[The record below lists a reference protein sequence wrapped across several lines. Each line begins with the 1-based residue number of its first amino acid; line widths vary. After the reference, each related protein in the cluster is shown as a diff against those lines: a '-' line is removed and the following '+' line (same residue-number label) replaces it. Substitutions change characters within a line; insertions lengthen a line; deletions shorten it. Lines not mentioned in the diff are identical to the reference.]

1 MSQTINTPAVTFEV
15 TSRFQGLRKNYF
27 LVRSVTCAA
36 TTLAIALLCWA
47 VLAIGD
53 YIWEWPLLLRRVFA
67 AVSFA
72 GLGIYFVF
80 QLSRLFSD
88 ATTGRFASRLEQR
101 FESLGQRLRTVLEA
115 ADGRLRAPD
124 AMLSALG
131 HQTLGRWETASP
143 ATILPL
149 KAATAALAS
158 CLALL
163 VLGLLAIAFSP
174 DWRIASMRAL
184 GSERAYTELE
194 VAPGNTR
201 LLEGTILKLELQLH
215 GRTDRKVTLKY
226 RQSEEDSWIESD
238 LIPTEDKSDKRHA
251 SFEASIGKL
260 THPVEYQFM
269 TSVGDTELYRVDV
282 QPFIQ
287 IEKFETLVT
296 PPTYTH
302 LEQRSFAATELTVL
316 AGSRVQFAIE
326 TNHPLAEAQLL
337 VGDKLS
343 TLQASASLQHES
355 PKLWTFELPSS
366 ASVHWQFSGKG
377 ADGTPIAPT
386 KGRLRIRYDEEPRIE
401 WRDPP
406 EEIKVHMLAELPM
419 KAQLS
424 DDYGLSESGIVFQ
437 VGDEDE
443 YVLKTWSQSEVEGA
457 TSDSVITQLRLEE
470 LLPLESL
477 LLSERDFVT
486 YYAYAIDNREGS
498 PQRVETDTRYIDIQP
513 LRQFWA
519 EQEDDPNAAAGG
531 GGVVPQL
538 EEIIRRQ
545 RFLINRTRRESRNQ
559 QPPEGSAEM
568 LEQLPKIERMVASQ
582 SELADL
588 TRFLMEFL
596 ASQGNDDTEA
606 LSQAEA
612 AMLQAVDSLTK
623 ADFVSALAQEEDAGR
638 ALVEARNSIEIT
650 LRKNRTPQQAA
661 QMRAFVRQMQQKLR
675 RTPAKTDKQLADSLE
690 QIANEQKR
698 IGIELEQAVASGT
711 KLTDGGNT
719 TGRTS
724 PSIDQTAPKE
734 SSESGQGE
742 ESVGTTEKESENQAE
757 EIKLETREQDLVE
770 RVRAIDT
777 GLSQAVKRS
786 SLVTERMEA
795 SIKAMDELTGKL
807 RDAANAASTSDSSE
821 PASKEPGSRESSSTN
836 AEAAMAFEISDQLRE
851 LAMHLSALSQ
861 SEPAGRVSSLRD
873 MTATLSN
880 MEREVSRSMAKSSE
894 LGEVTAAESAQL
906 DSDDK
911 RAQARKTVERIGKRL
926 DERAT
931 TIEDV
936 LKTTPDLGSLE
947 ANEIND
953 RIQKLVDELEFLEDL
968 ASSRTA
974 MKQPVETKETGDW
987 IQAADSR
994 SAEYADAAMQLDSLY
1009 RQLVMPRT
1017 DQLRKLESIA
1027 NQLSKA
1033 ISQQGG
1039 AGGKPTEPQPKGKG
1053 GAVEFLKRELQAGL
1067 KEAEL
1072 EDLLE
1077 MLTSAEQ
1084 EKKPESSTGE
1094 VDPAFQDASQGTVS
1108 NDQFSLNK
1116 NPLYSGVVQV
1126 QKELRSRIQELIMLE
1141 IAADRDA
1148 PVPSQYRELIDGYF
1162 RTIAGGDDAMQEKLQ

>member
-1 MSQTINTPAVTFEV
+1 MSQTINTPAVTLEV

-27 LVRSVTCAA
+27 LVCSVTCAA
-36 TTLAIALLCWA
+36 TTLAIALLCWSI
-47 VLAIGD
+47 LAIGD
-53 YIWEWPLLLRRVFA
+53 YIWEWPLLIRRVFA

-72 GLGIYFVF
+72 GLGIYLVF

-88 ATTGRFASRLEQR
+88 ATSGRFASRLEQR

-149 KAATAALAS
+149 KTATAALAG

-163 VLGLLAIAFSP
+163 VLGLVAIAFSP
-174 DWRIASMRAL
+174 DWHIASMRAL

-201 LLEGTILKLELQLH
+201 LLEGTILKLQLQLH
-215 GRTDRKVTLKY
+215 GRTDRNVTLRY

-238 LIPTEDKSDKRHA
+238 LIPTEDKSDERHA

-260 THPVEYQFM
+260 THPIEYQFM

-287 IEKFETLVT
+287 IDKFETLVT

-302 LEQRSFAATELTVL
+302 LDQRSFTATELTVL

-343 TLQASASLQHES
+343 TLQASDTLQHES
-355 PKLWTFELPSS
+355 PKLWAFELPSS

-377 ADGTPIAPT
+377 ADGTPIAPM

-486 YYAYAIDNREGS
+486 YHAYAIDNREGS

-519 EQEDDPNAAAGG
+519 EQEDDPNAGAGG

-559 QPPEGSAEM
+559 QPADGSAEM

-623 ADFVSALAQEEDAGR
+623 ADFVSALAQEEEAGR

-698 IGIELEQAVASGT
+698 IGIELEQTVASGT
-711 KLTDGGNT
+711 KLTEGGNT
-719 TGRTS
+719 AGSSS
-724 PSIDQTAPKE
+724 PSTDQAAPKE
-734 SSESGQGE
+734 SSGSVQGE
-742 ESVGTTEKESENQAE
+742 ESVETTQKDSETQAE

-786 SLVTERMEA
+786 SLVGERMEA

-821 PASKEPGSRESSSTN
+821 PVSKEPVSMD
-836 AEAAMAFEISDQLRE
+836 AEAAMAYEISDQLRE

-861 SEPAGRVSSLRD
+861 SEPANRVSSLRD

-880 MEREVSRSMAKSSE
+880 MEREVSRSMAKSSD
-894 LGEVTAAESAQL
+894 LQEVTQDDAAQL
-906 DSDDK
+906 ETAGK
-911 RAQARKTVERIGKRL
+911 LAQVRKTAERIGKRL

-968 ASSRTA
+968 ASSRNA
-974 MKQPVETKETGDW
+974 MKQPVENKETGDW
-987 IQAADSR
+987 VQAADSR

-1039 AGGKPTEPQPKGKG
+1039 GGGKPTEPQPQGKG

-1084 EKKPESSTGE
+1084 EKKPESSASE
-1094 VDPAFQDASQGTVS
+1094 VDPAFQDSSKGTVS
-1108 NDQFSLNK
+1108 DDQFSLNK
-1116 NPLYSGVVQV
+1116 NPLFNGVIQV

-1141 IAADRDA
+1141 IAADRDS

-1162 RTIAGGDDAMQEKLQ
+1162 RTIAGGDDATQEKLQ